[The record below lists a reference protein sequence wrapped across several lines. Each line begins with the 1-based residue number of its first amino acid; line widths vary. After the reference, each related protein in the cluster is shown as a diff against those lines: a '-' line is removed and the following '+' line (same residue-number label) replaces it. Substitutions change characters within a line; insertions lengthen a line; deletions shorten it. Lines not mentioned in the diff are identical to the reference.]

1 MDSRPTGENPGV
13 DVAEIHRVRQVSRGR
28 QLLAR
33 QARMAPVQPWDRTL
47 ADDEHGIGSSVVGA
61 EGPVLRQTAAELAE
75 DHDEDML
82 FPTSTGQVVQE
93 GSDRGGKR

>member
-1 MDSRPTGENPGV
+1 MS
-13 DVAEIHRVRQVSRGR
+13 QVSRRR

-33 QARMAPVQPWDRTL
+33 QSRVAPVQPWDHTL

-61 EGPVLRQTAAELAE
+61 EGPVFRRAAAELAE
-75 DHDEDML
+75 DHDEDMF

-93 GSDRGGKR
+93 SSDRGGQR